1 MAVAFTQ
8 TDGTDPGQV
17 NPAYDEGTDSATYTL
32 NETILVPGTRTSG
45 IQVEL
50 SGISNSLLSLLANI
64 AKYDFPISELVLL
77 YQKLLRCL

>member
-17 NPAYDEGTDSATYTL
+17 NPAYEEGTDSATYTL
-32 NETILVPGTRTSG
+32 DETILVPGSRTSG

-50 SGISNSLLSLLANI
+50 SVISNSLLAII
-64 AKYDFPISELVLL
+64 AKYGFPISELALL
-77 YQKLLRCL
+77 YQALLRCL